1 VDPSG
6 LKSALNFSHPLP
18 KQPRSSAMVFLRRK
32 DRGVSLEARDDSSD
46 SPSVQGS
53 YVVVQ
58 GLNVPMTLLVVLV
71 LADIVK
77 MSI

>member
-1 VDPSG
+1 
-6 LKSALNFSHPLP
+6 
-18 KQPRSSAMVFLRRK
+18 
-32 DRGVSLEARDDSSD
+32 
-46 SPSVQGS
+46 VQGS